1 MPTLSDVP
9 VDVLLDNL
17 LPSIEVTDLLS
28 LASTSRFFAILGA
41 DDTFWKRKLQEDF
54 NFSGAGTARTS
65 GWKVI
70 YKGLSK
76 PRIYTWG

>member
-1 MPTLSDVP
+1 LNVP

-17 LPSIEVTDLLS
+17 LPSIPVPDLLN
-28 LASTSRFFAILGA
+28 LASTNRFFSILAA
-41 DDTFWKRKLQEDF
+41 DDTFWKRKLQDDF
-54 NFSGAGTARTS
+54 NFSSAGTARTS

-70 YKGLSK
+70 YKGISN

>member
-1 MPTLSDVP
+1 MPSLLDIP

-17 LPSIEVTDLLS
+17 LPSVAVPDLLNLS
-28 LASTSRFFAILGA
+28 STNRFFAVLGA
-41 DDTFWKRKLQEDF
+41 DDTFWKRKLEEDF
-54 NFSGAGTARTS
+54 NFSAAGTARTT